1 MKTWSVLRWVYQ
13 ALLAVLHKLYDMILT
28 GTFYLIADTERLWI
42 GVNPETVSL
51 DANNVQAAPLQVRF
65 WAGEGSNKVAMSAYL
80 TFRVESVVGSS
91 VTKLFEDKPVS
102 KVSSYDY
109 TIPSDQYATANR
121 ISIYAYEDA
130 ARTKEIDSKQV
141 NIVAANPTPFP
152 RSDDWN
158 VENVYKNGEYLKQDN
173 VLYMWTSR
181 VPGNTEISPKEWI
194 EAHQESGLWTPYP
207 YDKLIAA
214 EIALLNFALIGSAV
228 FQDEYMISQ
237 QGVDASGNPT
247 NDFRKFGTE
256 EFTPNLLL
264 NFAIGL
270 FKGNNVE
277 VNGGVFKNIRSPNN
291 SFKIKENGD
300 IEIVGRIETSFNGK
314 RVVIDPES
322 NSIKMYNQ
330 SEQEVLTMS
339 FMDSEWN
346 GEITSIPRLRM
357 QRIMSS
363 GVVTALADVSP
374 GSIALRAKGI
384 DVFYDMTIS
393 PLSGITFIR
402 DGVVTKSY
410 PAS

>member
-1 MKTWSVLRWVYQ
+1 MLKWACQ
-13 ALLAVLHKLYDMILT
+13 ALLAGLHKLYDMILT
-28 GTFYLIADTERLWI
+28 GTFYLIAETERLWI

-152 RSDDWN
+152 RSEDWN
-158 VENVYKNGEYLKQDN
+158 VDNVYKNGEYLKQDN

-181 VPGNTEISPKEWI
+181 VSGNTEISPKEWI
-194 EAHQESGLWTPYP
+194 ETHQESGLWTPYP

-264 NFAIGL
+264 DFAIGL

-314 RVVIDPES
+314 RVVIDPET

>member
-1 MKTWSVLRWVYQ
+1 
-13 ALLAVLHKLYDMILT
+13 MILT
-28 GTFYLIADTERLWI
+28 GTFYLIAETERLWI

-152 RSDDWN
+152 RSEDWN
-158 VENVYKNGEYLKQDN
+158 VDNVYKNGEYLKQDN

-194 EAHQESGLWTPYP
+194 ETHQESGLWTPYP

-264 NFAIGL
+264 DFAIGL

-314 RVVIDPES
+314 RVVIDPET

>member
-1 MKTWSVLRWVYQ
+1 MKIWFVLRWGYQ
-13 ALLAVLHKLYDMILT
+13 ALLAGLHKLYDMILT
-28 GTFYLIADTERLWI
+28 GTFYLIAETERLWI

-141 NIVAANPTPFP
+141 NIIAANPTPFP

-158 VENVYKNGEYLKQDN
+158 VENVYKNGEYLKEDN

-181 VPGNTEISPKEWI
+181 VSGNTEISPKEWI

-264 NFAIGL
+264 NFLIGKTIFNDAEIRGKFSTSL
-270 FKGNNVE
+270 
-277 VNGGVFKNIRSPNN
+277 GGT
-291 SFKIKENGD
+291 
-300 IEIVGRIETSFNGK
+300 RIE
-314 RVVIDPES
+314 IDPES
-322 NSIKMYNQ
+322 NSIKLYNQ
-330 SEQEVLTMS
+330 YDNEVGDISFLEEDYQES
-339 FMDSEWN
+339 K
-346 GEITSIPRLRM
+346 IYYPRIRLRRYRDN
-357 QRIMSS
+357 RIINQAII
-363 GVVTALADVSP
+363 GDRNVQFLVDT
-374 GSIALRAKGI
+374 GSTSYSCILDPIYGLT
-384 DVFYDMTIS
+384 FYQGNAPM
-393 PLSGITFIR
+393 
-402 DGVVTKSY
+402 KNY

>member
-1 MKTWSVLRWVYQ
+1 
-13 ALLAVLHKLYDMILT
+13 MILT

-256 EFTPNLLL
+256 EFTLNLLL

-314 RVVIDPES
+314 RVVIDPET

>member
-1 MKTWSVLRWVYQ
+1 
-13 ALLAVLHKLYDMILT
+13 MILT

-109 TIPSDQYATANR
+109 TILSDQYATANR

-314 RVVIDPES
+314 RVVIDPET

>member
-1 MKTWSVLRWVYQ
+1 
-13 ALLAVLHKLYDMILT
+13 MILT
-28 GTFYLIADTERLWI
+28 GTFYLIAETERLWI

-141 NIVAANPTPFP
+141 NIIAANPTPFP

-181 VPGNTEISPKEWI
+181 VSGNTEISPKEWI

-264 NFAIGL
+264 NFLTGL
-270 FKGNNVE
+270 FKGNKVE
-277 VNGGVFKNIRSPNN
+277 LTGQISTA
-291 SFKIKENGD
+291 SE
-300 IEIVGRIETSFNGK
+300 GK
-314 RVVIDPES
+314 RIVIDPVT
-322 NSIKMYNQ
+322 NSISMYDFLGNL
-330 SEQEVLTMS
+330 VGKIS
-339 FMDSEWN
+339 FSTIEDYTTPVIELYDMTPTGSL
-346 GEITSIPRLRM
+346 GGKTTIL
-357 QRIMSS
+357 
-363 GVVTALADVSP
+363 P
-374 GSIALRAKGI
+374 GSITFSSLYLG
-384 DVFYDMTIS
+384 DNYTVNIS
-393 PLSGITFIR
+393 PQRILFR
-402 DGVVTKSY
+402 KNNVTTKEYGNS
-410 PAS
+410 

>member
-1 MKTWSVLRWVYQ
+1 MKIWFVLRWGYQ
-13 ALLAVLHKLYDMILT
+13 ALLAGLHKLYDMILT
-28 GTFYLIADTERLWI
+28 GTFYLIAETERLWI

-264 NFAIGL
+264 NFLIGKTIFNDAEIRGKFSTSL
-270 FKGNNVE
+270 
-277 VNGGVFKNIRSPNN
+277 GGT
-291 SFKIKENGD
+291 
-300 IEIVGRIETSFNGK
+300 RIE
-314 RVVIDPES
+314 IDPES
-322 NSIKMYNQ
+322 NSIKLYNQ
-330 SEQEVLTMS
+330 YDNEVGDISFLEEDYQES
-339 FMDSEWN
+339 K
-346 GEITSIPRLRM
+346 IYYPRIRLRRYRDN
-357 QRIMSS
+357 RIINQAII
-363 GVVTALADVSP
+363 GDRNVQFLVDT
-374 GSIALRAKGI
+374 GSTSYSCILDPIYGLT
-384 DVFYDMTIS
+384 FYQGNAPM
-393 PLSGITFIR
+393 
-402 DGVVTKSY
+402 KNY